1 MVLALPL
8 SFGLDL
14 DNCLS
19 RTMEEFVKIYSEE
32 SHVYHTVEEMDRYST
47 LEVFPITYNYAM
59 SIFKKIWDNY
69 KNLSITESKLRQK
82 VLALMRIGK
91 VTILTNNTFPDK
103 VLEWLDYNEIPYHE
117 FRSNPDWQHD
127 KATEPG
133 IDILIDDKPELV
145 ESCVKNGKILFLY
158 DQPWNRS
165 LNVLPKNVVR
175 IQSLAEIPR
184 LLPVFY
190 QL

>member
-1 MVLALPL
+1 M
-8 SFGLDL
+8 
-14 DNCLS
+14 S
-19 RTMEEFVKIYSEE
+19 RWVEIYSRLSG
-32 SHVYHTVEEMDRYST
+32 SHFTIENMTQYST
-47 LEVFPITYNYAM
+47 LEVFPVSYTYSMNIFREIWNNYQT
-59 SIFKKIWDNY
+59 
-69 KNLSITESKLRQK
+69 LETEEVGLRDK
-82 VLALMRIGK
+82 VLALMKIGK
-91 VTILTNNTFPDK
+91 VIILTNNAFPDK
-103 VLEWLDYNEIPYHE
+103 VLEWLDFNEIPYHE